1 MISDSVCTI
10 IVLATLRS
18 VFLCRPQSPASAPL
32 FRAPFFAPCIR
43 VSATGLGSAL
53 ASPGL
58 ADACFSAP
66 VFLLPLTHPFTAAR
80 LVGLQA
86 TVVLLLTLLIKSRL
100 LQLKMGFLG
109 SLLALAMLLSFAATT
124 GLLTLI
130 TAGSL
135 AYGLSQRK
143 AGSAPA

>member
-1 MISDSVCTI
+1 M
-10 IVLATLRS
+10 
-18 VFLCRPQSPASAPL
+18 
-32 FRAPFFAPCIR
+32 
-43 VSATGLGSAL
+43 
-53 ASPGL
+53 
-58 ADACFSAP
+58 
-66 VFLLPLTHPFTAAR
+66 FLLPLTHPFTAAQ

-143 AGSAPA
+143 AGSAAT